1 MSANDPRELLEI
13 LYQRAVQVDFEPTQ
27 VLNEQQHIWL
37 TSVVQ
42 TAETQKAVIAVIMTS
57 LTKKNI
63 SPEQDIRYHKIEL
76 QNGYSGR
83 SFDTAYITPFIRL
96 KFPRLAMAESGW
108 LTRSLEQVAPFTLD
122 FPGKIRSLAVKM
134 AFLNI
139 LNDVEVNHADPQ
151 DYLLVLLY
159 ELDSGFRR
167 AARLIEPTRSIDSG
181 VTIAQIITALHN
193 HFFYRYTGAGASRL
207 PVIAVYTAY
216 QLLISSPR
224 YATMRLLP
232 LKSHTTAD
240 TKAHSVG
247 DIEIVRKDGTFFEAV
262 EIKHGKLITSAMIEN
277 AFDKIQGLKLSRYYL
292 LTTAEPNTTQPDEIQ
307 KRTVDIHAQLGC
319 EIIVNGIMS
328 SLKYYLRLLPDA
340 NEFLQQYSANL
351 QADFDLNTDIKLTHI
366 QRWQEIRL
374 TLER

>member
-262 EIKHGKLITSAMIEN
+262 EIKHNRSITSAMLESVS
-277 AFDKIQGLKLSRYYL
+277 KKTQGLRVSRYYL
-292 LTTAEPNTTQPDEIQ
+292 LTTREPNTDEPDEIQ
-307 KRTVDIHAQLGC
+307 EWIGIIRADSKC
-319 EIIVNGIMS
+319 EVIVNGIMP
-328 SLKYYLRLLPDA
+328 SLRYYLRLLPDA

>member
-122 FPGKIRSLAVKM
+122 FPGKIRSLAVKT

-167 AARLIEPTRSIDSG
+167 AARLIEPTMSTESS
-181 VTIAQIITALHN
+181 VTIAQITAGLRD
-193 HFFYRYTGAGASRL
+193 HFFHRYTGAGASRL

-232 LKSHTTAD
+232 LKSHTTSD
-240 TKAHSVG
+240 TRAHSVG

-328 SLKYYLRLLPDA
+328 SLKYYLRLLPDLRV
-340 NEFLQQYSANL
+340 FLQQYSANL

>member
-122 FPGKIRSLAVKM
+122 FPGKIRSLPVKT

-167 AARLIEPTRSIDSG
+167 AARLIEPTLSTESS
-181 VTIAQIITALHN
+181 VTIAQITAGLRD
-193 HFFYRYTGAGASRL
+193 HFFHRYTGAGASRL

-262 EIKHGKLITSAMIEN
+262 EIKHNRSITSAMLESVS
-277 AFDKIQGLKLSRYYL
+277 KKTQGLRVSRYYL
-292 LTTAEPNTTQPDEIQ
+292 LTTREPNTDEPDEIQ
-307 KRTVDIHAQLGC
+307 EWIGIIRADSKC
-319 EIIVNGIMS
+319 EVIVNGIMP
-328 SLKYYLRLLPDA
+328 SLRYYLRLLPDA